1 MGFFSK
7 LKKVVAGVDKGA
19 AIAAAASGMIPGKA
33 GQVTGK
39 IAGEVTQGS
48 GVVTAVVQQIQSK
61 GGSEL
66 PPEEAQKQA
75 TLVTAV
81 AVDDHEDRLKELETL
96 VKSLQSNVPAGQE
109 TQAGGGTQAGQ
120 ETQAGG
126 GSQAGQ
132 GTQAG
137 GDSAAGQGTQAGGG
151 SEAGQGT
158 QAGGGTQAG
167 QGEKS

>member
-19 AIAAAASGMIPGKA
+19 AIAAAASGVIPGKA

-66 PPEEAQKQA
+66 APEEAQKQA

-81 AVDDHEDRLKELETL
+81 AVDDHEDRLKELEAL
-96 VKSLQSNVPAGQE
+96 LKGLQSNSAAGQ
-109 TQAGGGTQAGQ
+109 G
-120 ETQAGG
+120 TQAGG

-137 GDSAAGQGTQAGGG
+137 GGSSAGQGAQAGGG
-151 SEAGQGT
+151 SQAGEGS
-158 QAGGGTQAG
+158 QAGGGSQAG
-167 QGEKS
+167 QGEKA

>member
-7 LKKVVAGVDKGA
+7 LKKVVAGIDKGA
-19 AIAAAASGMIPGKA
+19 AIAAAASGSIPGKA

-39 IAGEVTQGS
+39 IAGEVSQGS

-75 TLVTAV
+75 TLATAV
-81 AVDDHEDRLKELETL
+81 AVDDHEDRLKELEAIL
-96 VKSLQSNVPAGQE
+96 KGLQSVSNAAQ
-109 TQAGGGTQAGQ
+109 GTQAGHGSQ
-120 ETQAGG
+120 AGQGTQAGG

-132 GTQAG
+132 GTQSG
-137 GDSAAGQGTQAGGG
+137 GGSSAGQGAQAGGG
-151 SEAGQGT
+151 S
-158 QAGGGTQAG
+158 QAG
-167 QGEKS
+167 QGKKA

>member
-19 AIAAAASGMIPGKA
+19 AIASAALPGKA
-33 GQVTGK
+33 GQV
-39 IAGEVTQGS
+39 AGGVAQGA

-66 PPEEAQKQA
+66 APEEAQKQA

-81 AVDDHEDRLKELETL
+81 AVDDHEDRLKELEAL
-96 VKSLQSNVPAGQE
+96 LKGLQSNSAAAQG
-109 TQAGGGTQAGQ
+109 
-120 ETQAGG
+120 TQAGG

-137 GDSAAGQGTQAGGG
+137 GGSQAGEGTQGGGGSQAGQGTKA
-151 SEAGQGT
+151 
-158 QAGGGTQAG
+158 
-167 QGEKS
+167 